1 MLPLPATS
9 RLPATSPSLLLH
21 PSIICF
27 KPKATLYHL
36 HSDTSQSVRKRER
49 DERERV
55 ESGHEIERREGGRG
69 RREEGGIKGGPLAS
83 RSAMEKRLSALR
95 RASSFSMGSPCH
107 SIVSHDLTALFLC
120 ACLVSVRIILCVC
133 VCVGARAHVQ
143 QRHVNT
149 VETRQETRQERR
161 QEEAD
166 GAKARALKLLGC
178 LAACCNVPVQSL
190 L

>member
-1 MLPLPATS
+1 MLPLPDTS

-107 SIVSHDLTALFLC
+107 SIVSTTYCSVFVCVSCKC
-120 ACLVSVRIILCVC
+120 AQILCVC
-133 VCVGARAHVQ
+133 VCVWARA
-143 QRHVNT
+143 RM
-149 VETRQETRQERR
+149 
-161 QEEAD
+161 
-166 GAKARALKLLGC
+166 
-178 LAACCNVPVQSL
+178 CNKGM
-190 L
+190 